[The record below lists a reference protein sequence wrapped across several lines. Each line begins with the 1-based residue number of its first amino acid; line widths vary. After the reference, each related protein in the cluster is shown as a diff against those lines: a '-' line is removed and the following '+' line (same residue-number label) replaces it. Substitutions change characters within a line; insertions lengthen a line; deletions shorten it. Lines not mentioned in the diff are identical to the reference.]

1 MYKLEYNNKMKENSK
16 NKSADLKLTKS
27 HEIPYKNK
35 KLREKFNN
43 IKESSE
49 KLKNYNI
56 FEPSVNND
64 INKEN
69 KLDTKENQL
78 IQNQI
83 HLKKRKVKSGNIN
96 YRSYNLKLFN
106 TNGKKKINNK
116 YKTKNSYFFTTYN
129 VRPFTN
135 DRLMNKSRNKNI
147 NQLNVYKT
155 FNKKNTKI
163 YENESDDEESSNT
176 YNENRKDTEYNLRKR
191 VIINGRET
199 SNYERFCYDT
209 LNAKLLKKDE
219 EKNKKKLNI
228 RIKYNEEVFNRNNQ
242 ILVPGEELKKQLSL
256 SSDDNSRTLRTLI
269 TSLNNSKYIVND
281 YYNSKYKNIITK
293 TKNEKILKKILNLNG
308 QLNEFKYHILTGL
321 IKPGKN
327 IGKKI
332 DNIENLLSNGH
343 RKLVIKNIL
352 YEKLNNKQQET
363 IDNTNNNNKTLN
375 ELISSF
381 DEANNKKFFG
391 FVERKFLGELKKMK
405 KLNIKDSIMS
415 GIFDQH
421 ENYYNWK
428 QNVNKLEEEKI
439 RKDRRNL
446 SESTKKIKNLAE
458 IIYNKKRNKL
468 RF

>member
-16 NKSADLKLTKS
+16 NKSADLKLAKN

-155 FNKKNTKI
+155 FNKKNPKI

-176 YNENRKDTEYNLRKR
+176 YDENRKDTEYNLRKR

-242 ILVPGEELKKQLSL
+242 ILVPGEELKKQLTL

>member
-16 NKSADLKLTKS
+16 NKSADLKLTKG

-69 KLDTKENQL
+69 KLDTKENQS

-83 HLKKRKVKSGNIN
+83 HLKNRKVKSGNIN

-176 YNENRKDTEYNLRKR
+176 YDENRKDTEYNLRKR

-242 ILVPGEELKKQLSL
+242 ILVPGEELKKQLTL

-293 TKNEKILKKILNLNG
+293 TKNEKILKKILNLNS

-363 IDNTNNNNKTLN
+363 IDNTNNKNKTLN

-391 FVERKFLGELKKMK
+391 FVERKFLGELKKLK